1 MAIFDGMFLS
11 YLIFQGVFMPTQT
24 TDEPLAKAKLSA
36 SEKKAAQL
44 AALIKQRKQIDARI
58 QLKAAAQKNTER
70 KEDTRR
76 KILLG
81 ACVLE
86 KGEELGV
93 LDIIKSALDGYLTRA
108 LDRALF
114 KLPELPE

>member
-1 MAIFDGMFLS
+1 MA
-11 YLIFQGVFMPTQT
+11 TQT

-58 QLKAAAQKNTER
+58 QLKAAAQKTSER

-76 KILLG
+76 KILIG
-81 ACVLE
+81 ACLLD

-93 LDIIKSALDGYLTRA
+93 LDIIKGALDGYLTRA
-108 LDRALF
+108 PDRALF
-114 KLPELPE
+114 NLPALPE